1 MPFGFEDF
9 ALDTDRRELRCGETL
24 VAIQPQ
30 VFDVLACL
38 VANRAKVVSRDDLI
52 QAVWGGR
59 IVSESTLTTRIASA
73 RRAIGDTGQAQR
85 LIRTLHGKGFRFV
98 GEVTAIAS
106 EVESAPAVQTD
117 LKAWPPHDR
126 LPIAVLPFESL
137 TRDSESQSLAA
148 GLTQDLIAALCRVP
162 ELLVIAHDAVKE
174 FRDRP
179 ALLDVVGD
187 TLGVRHVIKGGL
199 QIRSGA
205 VRVVVQLVETTTGKH
220 LWGGRFDRPAKDFFA
235 MQDDIVRLVLL
246 ALESK
251 LVATELK
258 RKPNLGFRFA
268 VRSMRQTTKLEAWLL
283 HAEAMVEMWSFA
295 PNTGARVREL
305 CQAARDLDPNW
316 PDPWVG
322 LAWSHWWE
330 AKEEWISFDEAF
342 RSGAP
347 YARRAIELDP
357 RHPWGYGS
365 LSNLTQLSGDHERAI
380 ALREKAVR
388 LAPSDFGTLLG
399 YGHILL
405 RADHAHRSVAVLDSA
420 LHVCPRP
427 PGRLIWTIVRAKLET
442 EGPDA
447 AAAMVDRIDPAAF
460 SRESHYAIA
469 ALVYGAAGRIGAAR
483 RAVSQAL
490 QLSPSLTVSGWRRT
504 QADYRNQDRIGEL
517 AELLVAAGLP
527 RGSAGTGGR

>member
-1 MPFGFEDF
+1 MPLGFEDF

-38 VANRAKVVSRDDLI
+38 VANHDRVVSRDDLI
-52 QAVWGGR
+52 QEVWGGR

-73 RRAIGDTGQAQR
+73 RRAIGDTGKAQR
-85 LIRTLHGKGFRFV
+85 LIRTLHGRGFRFV
-98 GEVTAIAS
+98 GDVADLATQVA
-106 EVESAPAVQTD
+106 SAPAAQTN
-117 LKAWPPHDR
+117 LKAWSPDDR

-137 TRDSESQSLAA
+137 AGDSESESLAA
-148 GLTQDLIAALCRVP
+148 GLTQNLIAALCRIP
-162 ELLVIAHDAVKE
+162 DLLVIAQYAVKE

-179 ALLDVVGD
+179 APLDVVGN
-187 TLGVRHVIKGGL
+187 TLGVRHVVNGSL
-199 QIRSGA
+199 EVRAGA
-205 VRVVVQLVETTTGKH
+205 VRVIVQLVETPTGRH
-220 LWGGRFDRPAKDFFA
+220 LWGGRFDRPANDFFA
-235 MQDDIVRLVLL
+235 MQDDLVRLVLL

-258 RKPNLGFRFA
+258 RKPNLGFGLA
-268 VRSMRQTTKLEAWLL
+268 VRSMRRATNLEAWLL
-283 HAEAMVEMWSFA
+283 HAEAMAEMWSFT

-305 CQAARDLDPNW
+305 CEVARDLDPNW

-347 YARRAIELDP
+347 YARKAIELDP

-405 RADHAHRSVAVLDSA
+405 RAGYAHKSVAVLDSA

-427 PGRLIWTIVRAKLET
+427 PARLIWTIVRAKLET
-442 EGPDA
+442 EGPA
-447 AAAMVDRIDPAAF
+447 AAAALVDRIDPAAF

-469 ALVYGAAGRIGAAR
+469 AIVYAAAGRIDDAR
-483 RAVSQAL
+483 RAVGQAL
-490 QLSPSLTVSGWRRT
+490 QLSPTLAASGWRRT
-504 QADYRNQDRIGEL
+504 QADYLDQDRIAEM

-527 RGSAGTGGR
+527 RGSSGTEGR